1 MYKFFIFAPKDEKI
15 IQSIIETAAKAGA
28 GVVGNYTH
36 CSFVTEGYGTW
47 FPLPGSKPYL
57 GKVGKLC
64 REEEVKIEMECPKE
78 KMRGIFEAVKKIH
91 PYDKFTID
99 AVEIKRFE

>member
-1 MYKFFIFAPKDEKI
+1 MYKFFIFAPKDEKVIQAI
-15 IQSIIETAAKAGA
+15 IDAAAQAGA

-47 FPLPGSKPYL
+47 YPLPGARPSI

-64 REEEVKIEMECPKE
+64 KEGEVRIEMECLRE
-78 KMRGIFEAVKKIH
+78 KMQDVLTAVKKVH

-99 AVEIKRFE
+99 AVEIDRFE

>member
-1 MYKFFIFAPKDEKI
+1 MYKFIIFAPKDIKI
-15 IQSIIETAAKAGA
+15 IQSIIAAAAKAGA
-28 GVVGNYTH
+28 GIVGNYTH

-47 FPLPGSKPYL
+47 YPKPGAKPTI
-57 GKVGKLC
+57 GKVGELS

-78 KMRGIFEAVKKIH
+78 KMKEVFAAVKKVL

-99 AVEIKRFE
+99 AVEIERFG

>member
-1 MYKFFIFAPKDEKI
+1 MYKFIIFAPKDEKVI
-15 IQSIIETAAKAGA
+15 ISIINAAAKAGA

-47 FPLPGSKPYL
+47 YPLPGAKPAI
-57 GKVGKLC
+57 GKVGELS
-64 REEEVKIEMECPKE
+64 REGEVKIEMECPKE
-78 KMRGIFEAVKKIH
+78 KMQEVLEAVKKVH

-99 AVEIKRFE
+99 AFEIRRFE

>member
-1 MYKFFIFAPKDEKI
+1 MYKFIIFAPKDKKI
-15 IQSIIETAAKAGA
+15 IQSIIHAATKAGA
-28 GVVGNYTH
+28 GIIGNYTH

-47 FPLPGSKPYL
+47 FPLPGAKPSI
-57 GKVGKLC
+57 GQVGELSI
-64 REEEVKIEMECPKE
+64 EEEVKIEMECPKE
-78 KMRGIFEAVKKIH
+78 KMKEVFEAVKKVH